1 VGNSPI
7 GFVDLMGLAKSMT
20 ADEFRIDFVK
30 AYDEFLI
37 YEEKYNKANKELL
50 DLIANPFY
58 Y

>member
-30 AYDEFLI
+30 AYDDYLATKDKLKHQINI
-37 YEEKYNKANKELL
+37 YYA
-50 DLIANPFY
+50 
-58 Y
+58 